1 MKWSRR
7 LRTLGLREQIIL
19 LGSSTRVTDEALM
32 ESYMRPVEIE
42 ELIKQDMKQ
51 SLGDSAAEYV
61 AFVAERD
68 ILSRTTDIRGHLAV
82 IPDVQ
87 GLIESIDNLIDMA
100 YNKGLRDGVVKR
112 ENHDGNTISG
122 EWS

>member
-19 LGSSTRVTDEALM
+19 LGSSMRVTDEALM
-32 ESYMRPVEIE
+32 DSYMRPVEIE
-42 ELIKQDMKQ
+42 ELIKRDMRQ

-61 AFVAERD
+61 TFVAERD
-68 ILSRTTDIRGHLAV
+68 ILSHTTDIRGNLAV

-100 YNKGLRDGVVKR
+100 YNRGLRDGVVKR

>member
-1 MKWSRR
+1 
-7 LRTLGLREQIIL
+7 
-19 LGSSTRVTDEALM
+19 
-32 ESYMRPVEIE
+32 MRPVEIE
-42 ELIKQDMKQ
+42 ELIKRDMRQ

-61 AFVAERD
+61 SFVAERD
-68 ILSRTTDIRGHLAV
+68 ILSHTTDIRGNLAV

-100 YNKGLRDGVVKR
+100 YNRGLRDGVVKR